1 MNAVVRLRELV
12 DSTVSLRMPM
22 KFLVFTTLYP
32 NAAMPTHGVFV
43 ENRLRAYLKKR
54 RADIKVI
61 APVPWFPFTN
71 DRFGHYAS
79 WARAPEVEI
88 RHGIEVYHPRYFT
101 PPKVGM
107 ERAPSALANCLKKAV
122 QGLKN
127 GGWDFDFIDAHYFYP
142 DGVAA
147 AQVAEDINKP
157 FVITARGTDVNLI
170 PTYAGPRAKIVDAAM
185 RADAIISVASTLKDK
200 LARLGAPTRK
210 ITTLRNGVDL
220 DTFCQMDR
228 DQIRQNM
235 QLHGP
240 VIVSVGHLIDRKG
253 HNIVIDAL
261 KEIPGAA
268 LLIAGDGEKREA
280 LKKQARTAGVDER
293 VRFLGAVPHENL
305 PAIYNAADV
314 LALASSREGWPN
326 VLLEAMACGTPCVT
340 TFAAGG
346 EAVTG
351 LSAGRI
357 VEERTPQAFASAIK
371 AIFDNP
377 RDRAATRRYAEDY
390 SWDETIDGMAAIF
403 TGLAKKAAATRSV
416 TSQPLQIQSTAR
428 PKLIVTVDTEEQFDW
443 SSFEQT
449 NYTICDPNDLK
460 PFQRLC
466 AERSIKPLYFLTY
479 PLLKDE
485 KVSAYFRS
493 LLDSGQADAGLHLHQ
508 WVTPPN
514 MNFTGEYF
522 SFQKNLPGE
531 LHADK
536 LALLATT
543 FESAFGERAF
553 SHRAGRYGIAREDY
567 QLLSDIGVSM
577 DFSPSVAFDFS
588 SVGGPDFS
596 GYANQPFSASGKNGK
611 VFVTP
616 VSGAKAIRGTHLFLS
631 RAGYKPGFVPSV
643 HERLGTQLQ
652 PMRLS
657 PEGATLKDLQ
667 ALTKRLVADGSPVLT
682 FTLHSTSFTPG
693 ANDYACSRNDVDRTL
708 DITRR
713 YLDWF
718 QQSTNGELV
727 SLAELSELYKRKGV
741 TRT

>member
-1 MNAVVRLRELV
+1 
-12 DSTVSLRMPM
+12 M

-43 ENRLRAYLKKR
+43 ENRLRAYVKKY
-54 RADIKVI
+54 RADIKII
-61 APVPWFPFTN
+61 APVPWFPFTH
-71 DRFGHYAS
+71 DRFGRYAS
-79 WARAPEVEI
+79 WARAPEMEI
-88 RHGIEVYHPRYFT
+88 RHDIEVYHPRYFI
-101 PPKVGM
+101 PPRIGM
-107 ERAPSALANCLKKAV
+107 EYAPSALAKCFEKAARE
-122 QGLKN
+122 LIN
-127 GGWDFDFIDAHYFYP
+127 SGWDFDFIDAHYFYP

-147 AQVAEDINKP
+147 AQVAGDLDKP
-157 FVITARGTDVNLI
+157 FVITARGTDINLI
-170 PTYAGPRAKIVDAAM
+170 PSHAGPRAKILDAAM
-185 RADAIISVASTLKDK
+185 RADAIITVSDGLKDQ
-200 LARLGAPTRK
+200 LVRLGAPTRK

-220 DTFCQMDR
+220 DIFYPMDR
-228 DQIRQNM
+228 DKIRQNM

-240 VIVSVGHLIDRKG
+240 VIASVGHLIDRKG

-261 KEIPGAA
+261 KDISRAT

-280 LKKQARTAGVDER
+280 LKKQARAAGVDER

-305 PAIYNAADV
+305 VAIYNAADV

-326 VLLEAMACGTPCVT
+326 VLLEAMACGAPCVT
-340 TFAAGG
+340 TFAGG
-346 EAVTG
+346 GAVVKG

-371 AIFDNP
+371 GILDNP

-390 SWDETIDGMAAIF
+390 SWDETIDGMGVIF
-403 TGLAKKAAATRSV
+403 TGLAKKAAASRSV
-416 TSQPLQIQSTAR
+416 TSQPLKIQNTDR

-466 AERSIKPLYFLTY
+466 AERNVKPLYFLTY

-485 KVSAYFRS
+485 KVSAYFRT
-493 LLDSGQADAGLHLHQ
+493 LFDSGQADTGLHLHQ

-514 MNFTGEYF
+514 TSFTGEYF
-522 SFQKNLPGE
+522 SFQKNLPSE

-536 LALLATT
+536 LAMLATA
-543 FESAFGERAF
+543 FESAFGERAL
-553 SHRAGRYGIAREDY
+553 SHRAGRYGIVREGY

-588 SVGGPDFS
+588 SAGGPDFS
-596 GYANQPFSASGKNGK
+596 GYANQPFSASGKKGK

-616 VSGAKAIRGTHLFLS
+616 VSGAKAIRGTRLFRS
-631 RAGYKPGFVPSV
+631 RAGYKPGFARSV
-643 HERLGTQLQ
+643 QERLGAQLQ

-657 PEGATLKDLQ
+657 PEGTTLKDLQ
-667 ALTKRLVADGSPVLT
+667 ALTKRLVADGSSILT
-682 FTLHSTSFTPG
+682 FTLHSTSLTPG
-693 ANDYACSRNDVDRTL
+693 ANDYARSQNDVDRTL
-708 DITRR
+708 EITRR

-718 QQSTNGELV
+718 QQSANGVLV
-727 SLAELSELYKRKGV
+727 SLAELSELYKTEGR
-741 TRT
+741 TRV

>member
-1 MNAVVRLRELV
+1 MNAVVRLRGLV
-12 DSTVSLRMPM
+12 DSTFRLRMPM

-43 ENRLRAYLKKR
+43 ENRLRAYLKKH
-54 RADIKVI
+54 RADVKVV
-61 APVPWFPFTN
+61 APVPWFPFTH
-71 DRFGHYAS
+71 DRFGRYAR
-79 WARAPEVEI
+79 WARAPEKEV
-88 RHGIEVYHPRYFT
+88 RHGIEVYHPRYFI

-107 ERAPSALANCLKKAV
+107 EYAPSALANCLKKTA
-122 QGLKN
+122 QGLIS

-142 DGVAA
+142 DGVAS
-147 AQVAEDINKP
+147 AQVAYDLNKP

-170 PTYAGPRAKIVDAAM
+170 PSYAGPRTMIADAAI
-185 RADAIISVASTLKDK
+185 RADAVITVSDSLKDQ
-200 LARLGAPTRK
+200 LVRLGAPARK

-220 DTFCQMDR
+220 DTFSLMDR
-228 DQIRQNM
+228 DQIRSNM
-235 QLHGP
+235 QLQGP
-240 VIVSVGHLIDRKG
+240 VIASVGHLINRKG

-261 KEIPGAA
+261 KDIPGAT

-280 LKKQARTAGVDER
+280 LKKQARAARVNER
-293 VRFLGAVPHENL
+293 VRFLGAAPHETL
-305 PAIYNAADV
+305 AAIYNAADV

-346 EAVTG
+346 EVVKG

-371 AIFDNP
+371 GILNNP
-377 RDRAATRRYAEDY
+377 RDQTSTRRYAEGY

-403 TGLAKKAAATRSV
+403 MGLVKKTAASRSV
-416 TSQPLQIQSTAR
+416 TSQPLLVQNTAR

-443 SSFEQT
+443 SSFEQI

-466 AERSIKPLYFLTY
+466 AERSIKPVYFLTY

-485 KVSAYFRS
+485 KVSAYFRT
-493 LLDSGQADAGLHLHQ
+493 LFDSGQADTGLHLHQ

-514 MNFTGEYF
+514 MSFTGEYF
-522 SFQKNLPGE
+522 SFQKNLPSE
-531 LHADK
+531 LHTDK
-536 LALLATT
+536 LAILAAA
-543 FESAFGERAF
+543 FESAFGERAI
-553 SHRAGRYGIAREDY
+553 SHRAGRYGIACEDY

-588 SVGGPDFS
+588 SAGGPDFS
-596 GYANQPFSASGKNGK
+596 GYANQPFSVSGKNGK

-616 VSGAKAIRGTHLFLS
+616 VSGAKAIRGTRVFPS
-631 RAGYKPGFVPSV
+631 RAGYKPGFARSV
-643 HERLGTQLQ
+643 QERLGTQLQ

-657 PEGATLKDLQ
+657 PEGAGLKDLQ
-667 ALTKRLVADGSPVLT
+667 ALTKRLIADGSPILT
-682 FTLHSTSFTPG
+682 FTLHSTSLTPG
-693 ANDYACSRNDVDRTL
+693 ANDYARSRSDVDRTL
-708 DITRR
+708 EITRR

-718 QQSTNGELV
+718 QQSANGELA
-727 SLAELSELYKRKGV
+727 SLAELSELYKTEGV
-741 TRT
+741 THA